1 MAEATLNALNPT
13 PVNMIV
19 AGVGVPVLPLKIRQ
33 LGAMF
38 DLCEPVLVTF
48 SQNQQALTD
57 DFDGAL
63 TDMVF
68 NDIERFQK
76 IVATASEQPIEKIGE
91 MSIHELVSAIGVLI
105 EINPLF
111 FSQMKKRLQSKMI
124 QARSD

>member
-1 MAEATLNALNPT
+1 MAEAALNALNPT

-33 LGAMF
+33 LGEMF

-48 SQNQQALTD
+48 SQKQQALTD
-57 DFDGAL
+57 DFEGAL

>member
-1 MAEATLNALNPT
+1 MTESALNALSPT
-13 PVNMIV
+13 PVNIIV